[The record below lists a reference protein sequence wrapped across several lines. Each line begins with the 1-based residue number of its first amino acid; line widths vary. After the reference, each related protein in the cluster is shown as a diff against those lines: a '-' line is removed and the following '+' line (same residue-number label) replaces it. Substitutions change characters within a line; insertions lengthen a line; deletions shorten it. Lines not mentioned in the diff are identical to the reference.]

1 MKKDYLKCTTKPS
14 YMPHKIFG
22 NYLVTIWKSKVLL
35 RLNKPAYIGK
45 CILELS
51 TVLIYE
57 FDFDYMK
64 NKYDNKPKI
73 FRDTDSLRYE
83 IKTED
88 VLEDFSSNKQ
98 MFDFSNYSS
107 KSKYYDDSSKLV
119 ICKMKDETGSIA
131 IEEFARLKPKMYL
144 FFVDD
149 NSEHKKPKA

>member
-1 MKKDYLKCTTKPS
+1 
-14 YMPHKIFG
+14 
-22 NYLVTIWKSKVLL
+22 
-35 RLNKPAYIGK
+35 
-45 CILELS
+45 
-51 TVLIYE
+51 
-57 FDFDYMK
+57 MK

-98 MFDFSNYSS
+98 IFDCSNYSS

-119 ICKMKDETGSIA
+119 ISKMKDETGSIA